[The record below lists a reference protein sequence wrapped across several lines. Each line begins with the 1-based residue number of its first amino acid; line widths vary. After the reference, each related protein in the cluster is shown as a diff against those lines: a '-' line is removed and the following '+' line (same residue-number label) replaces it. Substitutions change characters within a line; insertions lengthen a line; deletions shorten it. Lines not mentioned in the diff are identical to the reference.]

1 MKARLPGLSQST
13 MQQNCNSCIGYLTDW
28 LRYPPDSAEGF
39 NGRVRW
45 KAISR
50 NAPQLAASL
59 YNLMTRIPATG
70 EYMIQMRYNM
80 AICRERS
87 KRNRSLF
94 GMSLTHDDIRS
105 INIFGNIFI
114 IQIIGDI
121 IGTVE
126 IDAIRAFLED
136 TACIVKKGV
145 VEEWLGFVML
155 TTWKFVRE
163 IHNEHTTGISAG
175 CVPYQSFKAHRP
187 SIQIVPKRRVFDDLL
202 GIYS

>member
-1 MKARLPGLSQST
+1 
-13 MQQNCNSCIGYLTDW
+13 
-28 LRYPPDSAEGF
+28 
-39 NGRVRW
+39 
-45 KAISR
+45 
-50 NAPQLAASL
+50 
-59 YNLMTRIPATG
+59 MTRIPATG

-94 GMSLTHDDIRS
+94 GMSLTDDDIRS

-163 IHNEHTTGISAG
+163 MHHEHTTGVSAG
-175 CVPYQSFKAHRP
+175 CIEPYQSFKAHRP
-187 SIQIVPKRRVFDDLL
+187 SIQRVAKVRIFEDFLKL
-202 GIYS
+202 YS